1 MFDVLAERSDLD
13 RTAWVDAK
21 AAEATSEA
29 LVSQTVVSQAVVSQP
44 HTVVQRLHDDLP
56 TFSTISVLLIDTRD
70 VVDGFPVSEQCL
82 RYMSRFE
89 CVITR
94 AGSVSAAKF
103 ALAHGQF
110 DIVVADHGALDL
122 IAAHKAAT
130 IILTDHQHS
139 DTIRRARL
147 AGAQHCLALDD
158 LSPCLLETAI
168 SQVLRGESAMA

>member
-21 AAEATSEA
+21 AADASSEA
-29 LVSQTVVSQAVVSQP
+29 WVSKAVVSP
-44 HTVVQRLHDDLP
+44 ATVQRLHDDPP

-70 VVDGFPVSEQCL
+70 AVDGFPVAEQCL

-94 AGSVSAAKF
+94 AGSVSSAKF

-110 DIVVADHGALDL
+110 DIVIADHGSLGL
-122 IAAHKAAT
+122 IGAHRAST

-147 AGAQHCLALDD
+147 AGAQHCLDLND

-168 SQVLRGESAMA
+168 SQVLRGEAAMA